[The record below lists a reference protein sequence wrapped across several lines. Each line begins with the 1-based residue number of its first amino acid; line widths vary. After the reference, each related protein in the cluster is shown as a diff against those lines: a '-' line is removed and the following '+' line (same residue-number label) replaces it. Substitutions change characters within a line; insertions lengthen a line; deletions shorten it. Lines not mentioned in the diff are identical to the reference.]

1 MFHFY
6 YTITMIAT
14 DELKSTISR
23 LELII
28 NNSDS
33 LEERTMAR
41 VVHDSLMNM
50 LGPLEHIPPAEF
62 ANLCQQE
69 EFREKEQEKEDK

>member
-1 MFHFY
+1 
-6 YTITMIAT
+6 MIAT

-50 LGPLEHIPPAEF
+50 LGHLEHIPPAEF
-62 ANLCQQE
+62 ATLCQQE

>member
-1 MFHFY
+1 
-6 YTITMIAT
+6 MIAT
-14 DELKSTISR
+14 DVLKSTISR

-62 ANLCQQE
+62 ATLCQQE

>member
-1 MFHFY
+1 
-6 YTITMIAT
+6 MIAT

-50 LGPLEHIPPAEF
+50 LGPLEHIQPAEF
-62 ANLCQQE
+62 ATLCQQE

>member
-1 MFHFY
+1 
-6 YTITMIAT
+6 MIAT

-50 LGPLEHIPPAEF
+50 LGPLEHISPAEF

>member
-1 MFHFY
+1 
-6 YTITMIAT
+6 
-14 DELKSTISR
+14 
-23 LELII
+23 
-28 NNSDS
+28 
-33 LEERTMAR
+33 MAR

-62 ANLCQQE
+62 ATLCQQE

>member
-1 MFHFY
+1 
-6 YTITMIAT
+6 MIAT

-50 LGPLEHIPPAEF
+50 LAPLEHIPPVEF
-62 ANLCQQE
+62 ATLCQQE